1 MNNTQGSL
9 FFGAGIDLTQ
19 WRNGINE
26 MRQDILGL
34 NNTVQ
39 QETSKIDSA
48 FKNLSLGIAGY
59 FSANALKGFVM
70 ELINIRGE
78 FQKTEIAFSTMLGNG
93 GQAKQLMGQMVNLAA
108 KTPFSLQDVS
118 NGAKQLLAFQVPAN
132 EVVDTLTRMGNI
144 AAGLSV
150 PIQRINLVYGQVKAK
165 GKLMGDD
172 LRQFTEAGIP
182 MIHELAKAM
191 GKADSEIAKMV
202 SDGKIGFEDVKKV
215 LFNLTNEGGMFFNL
229 MEEQSAT
236 LSGKISNLGDAWDQ
250 MLNKIGQS
258 QEGALGQGID
268 ALAYLVDH
276 YKEVLNIIEALVV
289 VYGAYRAALITISAV
304 EAFRSRTITRD
315 IAAMSF
321 SEKMAL
327 GRALVIER
335 QAQANLME
343 AQTELAAANAKLANA
358 QADKTAMGAI
368 MASNA
373 AKEVKIATTRVET
386 AQEALS
392 IATKNASALSEM
404 RLTAAQQLREASLRA
419 LAAAEAFLNATMLS
433 NPYVLVTVAVVGLIY
448 AYFKLRDTTTALE
461 KAEKSLA
468 ENRQKNTKILDEL
481 TSKTQEYLNVLRSDY
496 ATALQKRLNYE
507 KLLALYPDLLKSISM
522 ETLATMDLV
531 EANKLLAKEKD
542 KKDKD
547 LLIGD
552 IEKTKEQI
560 KNLKTILSTNGIT
573 GPSAES
579 LGLESH
585 NWSGMTGYRKDLEAA
600 EIALKKQ
607 QFLLDRR
614 NESEKI
620 ANMTVEQRKTYYEN
634 ELKSLE
640 SQLFQHKQKNKHLKD
655 ADILTIKLGNSLS
668 NLSVSSLI
676 LEIKKAQA
684 ELSSLQSAAKP
695 VDKNKAFWEAQKKEA
710 SDANDNMSGKQI
722 GGTEWNNNIKKI
734 READLQLK
742 KYDYSLKKTKKE
754 GRQIAE
760 ILPVGSIAE
769 LQRRAKLIEDAGKVA
784 VNGMVKLRT
793 VDKYGSERDKKGK
806 PYYTGEVISVEEA
819 KKRVEDINR
828 KVRQLQAESQAKTF
842 SEEMDETKRQ
852 IGVRDK
858 LLQQGYSKD
867 SVDKMFPKIKDKS
880 FLQYL
885 EETDIAVKKLISS
898 GKGDKETSENLALIS
913 KTISEYKG
921 LETYI
926 EGVSYQIDVLKTK
939 FSGNELISQL
949 DRLKILD
956 PGDSTEEERA
966 AKERAIVKAQ
976 EDERRRIETNY
987 NQLLNDHK
995 TFEEKKAKITKD
1007 LNDALELA
1015 KNDSERERIK
1025 KAYGEQLSA
1034 LTVEAFRASK
1044 DWEIAFGELE
1054 FVSKSSL
1061 ERILKKL
1068 IEFREANK
1076 VNLSVQDYRIV
1087 SEKINEVQN
1096 RLNDSNPLK
1105 AIMASW
1111 KDYRNASEDVKK
1123 AQAELTAANEELA
1136 LSEIFLKN
1144 VSSMSADEA
1153 KEAYKKYEEAKKRVK
1168 KASEDL
1174 SAAEVKQAGV
1184 LGQLYKSLASVTK
1197 YFESIRSVI
1206 SSVRG
1211 AFEDLGLSTDNVFG
1225 DILDNIEQTMSGLNQ
1240 MQEGVGNAIKG
1251 LASGNYVQAVAGGI
1265 QAIGGMIKA
1274 VSGWF
1279 NNDKKKER
1287 AIKREAEA
1295 LKELKSAYEDLA
1307 YAANKAL
1314 GTDKYDA
1321 EKRSL
1326 QNIRDQQARLREMYR
1341 IEGDKKKSDSGKMD
1355 EYKEQIKSLDRQYQ
1369 DLVDNIAK
1377 DFLQTDAKDMASQL
1391 TDGLVEA
1398 LTKGEDALDS
1408 IDKKANDVF
1417 ANMAKAWV
1425 RSRLEKS
1432 MGSIF
1437 DDMLQKS
1444 GINKD
1449 GTGTFTPLTAQ
1460 QMNEFKERMKNA
1472 TKSQQEF
1479 LEQYK
1484 EFFDTS
1490 KTDPKG
1496 LEGAIKGVS
1505 EETASVIAGQM
1516 NAIRINQGK
1525 MIEMHDKST
1534 AVLREQ
1540 LIQMSKIEFNTSNL
1554 HQMKKDLSELNNKVT
1569 KDNGLRP
1576 AGL

>member
-1 MNNTQGSL
+1 MSALNFEALLTTRN
-9 FFGAGIDLTQ
+9 FEAGMQRI
-19 WRNGINE
+19 RN
-26 MRQDILGL
+26 DIRGTSNLA
-34 NNTVQ
+34 VQ
-39 QETSKIDSA
+39 EAARMDSA
-48 FKNLSLGIAGY
+48 FKNLSIGMASY
-59 FSANALKGFVM
+59 FSAQSLKGFVM

-392 IATKNASALSEM
+392 IATKNASTLSEV

-695 VDKNKAFWEAQKKEA
+695 VDKNKAFWEAQRKEA

-722 GGTEWNNNIKKI
+722 GGAEWNNNIKKI

-898 GKGDKETSENLALIS
+898 GKGDKETAENLALIS

-976 EDERRRIETNY
+976 EDERMRIEANY

-995 TFEEKKAKITKD
+995 TFEEKKAKITRD
-1007 LNDALELA
+1007 LNDALGLA
-1015 KNDSERERIK
+1015 KNDSEKEKIR
-1025 KAYGEQLSA
+1025 KAYNEQFSA
-1034 LTVEAFRASK
+1034 ITVEAFRNSK
-1044 DWEIAFGELE
+1044 DWETAFGEME
-1054 FVSKSSL
+1054 FASKSTL
-1061 ERILKKL
+1061 ERILQQL
-1068 IEFREANK
+1068 INFRQANK
-1076 VNLSVQDYRIV
+1076 ENLSVQDYKIV
-1087 SEKINEVQN
+1087 SDKITEIQN
-1096 RLNDSNPLK
+1096 RLNISNPL
-1105 AIMASW
+1105 ASLIQGYR
-1111 KDYRNASEDVKK
+1111 DYR
-1123 AQAELTAANEELA
+1123 
-1136 LSEIFLKN
+1136 
-1144 VSSMSADEA
+1144 
-1153 KEAYKKYEEAKKRVK
+1153 

-1174 SAAEVKQAGV
+1174 KKKQEELNQANLDLAESYQLLNKAQSGEEFNVADQKRVDALKRRKKATEEVQQAEIILSEKQIK
-1184 LGQLYKSLASVTK
+1184 LLDSLNYVSK
-1197 YFESIRSVI
+1197 YFNDVRSVI
-1206 SSVRG
+1206 SSVKG
-1211 AFEDLGLSTDNVFG
+1211 IFDDLGISMDNAFG
-1225 DILDNIEQTMSGLNQ
+1225 DILANLEQTMQGFEQFQQGLT
-1240 MQEGVGNAIKG
+1240 NAFKG
-1251 LASGNYVQAVAGGI
+1251 FASGNIIQGIAGSI
-1265 QAIGGMIKA
+1265 QAIGGLIKSI
-1274 VSGWF
+1274 SGWF

-1287 AIKREAEA
+1287 QIKSWANEVEN
-1295 LKELKSAYEDLA
+1295 LKNMYKELE
-1307 YAANKAL
+1307 YAVKKAL
-1314 GTDKYDA
+1314 GDDIYKGQLDQV
-1321 EKRSL
+1321 KNL
-1326 QNIRDQQARLREMYR
+1326 QQQQQLLIQMRNKEA
-1341 IEGDKKKSDSGKMD
+1341 DKKKSDQGKIND
-1355 EYKEQIKSLDRQYQ
+1355 YNSQIEDINRAIQ
-1369 DLVDNIAK
+1369 DIRDNIIK
-1377 DFLQTDAKDMASQL
+1377 TVLQTDAKDLAAQL
-1391 TDGLVEA
+1391 GDAFIEA
-1398 LTKGEDALDS
+1398 FSKGEDAAKALD
-1408 IDKKANDVF
+1408 KVAGDVF
-1417 ANMAKAWV
+1417 RNMVKNALKMRMEKALQPV
-1425 RSRLEKS
+1425 LDQILKASGFDEKGN
-1432 MGSIF
+1432 GSF
-1437 DDMLQKS
+1437 K
-1444 GINKD
+1444 G
-1449 GTGTFTPLTAQ
+1449 FTPEQ
-1460 QMNEFKERMKNA
+1460 I
-1472 TKSQQEF
+1472 
-1479 LEQYK
+1479 EQYK
-1484 EFFDTS
+1484 KQIAQIGASQEEFLKAYQQLFQDANTNVS
-1490 KTDPKG
+1490 G
-1496 LEGAIKGVS
+1496 MEGSIKSITS
-1505 EETASVIAGQM
+1505 EEAGALIAQI
-1516 NAIRINQGK
+1516 NAMRINQGK
-1525 MIEMHDKST
+1525 TINIHQENLELMRG
-1534 AVLREQ
+1534 VLMQ
-1540 LIQMSKIEFNTSNL
+1540 LMKIEDNTRNL
-1554 HQMKKDLSELNNKVT
+1554 HQMRKDLSELNSKVS

>member
-392 IATKNASALSEM
+392 IATKNASTLSEV

-695 VDKNKAFWEAQKKEA
+695 VDKNKAFWEAQRKEA

-722 GGTEWNNNIKKI
+722 GGAEWNNNIKKI

-898 GKGDKETSENLALIS
+898 GKGDKETAENLALIS

-1015 KNDSERERIK
+1015 KNDSEREKIK

-1044 DWEIAFGELE
+1044 DWEIAFSNIEY
-1054 FVSKSSL
+1054 VSRSTA
-1061 ERILKKL
+1061 ERVVKQL
-1068 IEFREANK
+1068 IEWRDANK
-1076 VNLSVQDYRIV
+1076 NALSPQDYKIV
-1087 SEKINEVQN
+1087 SDKIEEFQ
-1096 RLNDSNPLK
+1096 RK
-1105 AIMASW
+1105 AVSIFSVKPIISAW
-1111 KDYRNASEDVKK
+1111 KDYRDASNKTK
-1123 AQAELTAANEELA
+1123 IAERELEEANKRLT
-1136 LSEIFLKN
+1136 LSFLMLRSI
-1144 VSSMSADEA
+1144 SSMSA
-1153 KEAYKKYEEAKKRVK
+1153 EEAKKAIIEYNAALKNASDAKKNLDTSQGNSDTALDAVK
-1168 KASEDL
+1168 K
-1174 SAAEVKQAGV
+1174 KFNNWG
-1184 LGQLYKSLASVTK
+1184 
-1197 YFESIRSVI
+1197 ESITTQVNMIGGAINSVEGI
-1206 SSVRG
+1206 VI
-1211 AFEDLGLSTDNVFG
+1211 DLGGSLDNEFG
-1225 DILDNIEQTMSGLNQ
+1225 DILDKMKGVL
-1240 MQEGVGNAIKG
+1240 EGVSQIADGMKEFATGGPVGMVTGSIKM
-1251 LASGNYVQAVAGGI
+1251 
-1265 QAIGGMIKA
+1265 IGGLIK
-1274 VSGWF
+1274 SIGSMF
-1279 NNDKKKER
+1279 NNDRKKER

-1307 YAANKAL
+1307 YAADKAL
-1314 GTDKYDA
+1314 GSDKYDS

-1341 IEGDKKKSDSGKMD
+1341 VEDSKKKSDSGKMD

-1554 HQMKKDLSELNNKVT
+1554 HQMKKDLSELNNKVA

>member
-1 MNNTQGSL
+1 MNNSQGAL
-9 FFGAGIDLTQ
+9 YFGAGIDMTQ
-19 WRNGINE
+19 WRNSINE
-26 MRQDILGL
+26 MRQDIFGL
-34 NNTVQ
+34 NNTVR
-39 QETSKIDSA
+39 QETGKIDSA
-48 FKNLSLGIAGY
+48 FKNLSIGIAGY

-78 FQKTEIAFSTMLGNG
+78 FQKTEIAFSTMLGDG
-93 GQAKQLMGQMVNLAA
+93 AKAKQLMGQMVDLAA

-118 NGAKQLLAFQVPAN
+118 SGAKQLLAFQIPAK

-144 AAGLSV
+144 ASGLGV
-150 PIQRINLVYGQVKAK
+150 PLSRINLVYGQVKAK

-182 MIHELAKAM
+182 MVAELAAKF
-191 GKADSEIAKMV
+191 KKSESEISAMV
-202 SDGKIGFEDVKKV
+202 SAGKIGFKDVKDV
-215 LFNLTNEGGMFFNL
+215 LFSLTNEGGMFFNL
-229 MEEQSAT
+229 MEKQSASV
-236 LSGKISNLGDAWDQ
+236 SGKISNLEDAWDQ
-250 MLNKIGQS
+250 MLNKMGEAN
-258 QEGALGQGID
+258 EGILNDAID
-268 ALAYLVDH
+268 GLAYLVEN
-276 YKEVLNIIEALVV
+276 YEEVIKVLKVLIAT
-289 VYGAYRAALITISAV
+289 YGAYRAALILTAVVQKAVAIGQSISAWISL
-304 EAFRSRTITRD
+304 ARSIKT
-315 IAAMSF
+315 AADAQ
-321 SEKMAL
+321 AL
-327 GRALVIER
+327 FNLTASANPYGAILAALALVVSSYVVYGDEIKRAIGLTKEATSEMKFQESIER
-335 QAQANLME
+335 QLTETFSKGVSEKRAQIQNLIAVINSENSKLEDRKKAYEKLIAIDPSFRGALDNQYRATLRLGDAFDQVIKKMQAFAS
-343 AQTELAAANAKLANA
+343 AQAKLAA
-358 QADKTAMGAI
+358 
-368 MASNA
+368 
-373 AKEVKIATTRVET
+373 VKDIIE
-386 AQEALS
+386 
-392 IATKNASALSEM
+392 KNAKDEFNYSLIRTKIDTISKNFKYREGSDFYKDVNDAWYDKRISTEQRDQLLKLAKTEKEYG
-404 RLTAAQQLREASLRA
+404 AAVKDSREQLK
-419 LAAAEAFLNATMLS
+419 
-433 NPYVLVTVAVVGLIY
+433 VGNKVQENDLKYYNKKISQI
-448 AYFKLRDTTTALE
+448 DELE
-461 KAEKSLA
+461 KRGWKMQDGRKYAEKYIEGFKKDRAQFKSL
-468 ENRQKNTKILDEL
+468 
-481 TSKTQEYLNVLRSDY
+481 VSDY
-496 ATALQKRLNYE
+496 LGLEDAA
-507 KLLALYPDLLKSISM
+507 S
-522 ETLATMDLV
+522 ETLAGGAKKGTQRWYEEEVKRLE
-531 EANKLLAKEKD
+531 EANKDLVPQSKEW
-542 KKDKD
+542 
-547 LLIGD
+547 L
-552 IEKTKEQI
+552 
-560 KNLKTILSTNGIT
+560 KN
-573 GPSAES
+573 
-579 LGLESH
+579 
-585 NWSGMTGYRKDLEAA
+585 
-600 EIALKKQ
+600 IAL
-607 QFLLDRR
+607 
-614 NESEKI
+614 
-620 ANMTVEQRKTYYEN
+620 
-634 ELKSLE
+634 
-640 SQLFQHKQKNKHLKD
+640 
-655 ADILTIKLGNSLS
+655 
-668 NLSVSSLI
+668 
-676 LEIKKAQA
+676 IKKYND
-684 ELSSLQSAAKP
+684 LIHVKSS
-695 VDKNKAFWEAQKKEA
+695 
-710 SDANDNMSGKQI
+710 NDNKQ
-722 GGTEWNNNIKKI
+722 
-734 READLQLK
+734 L
-742 KYDYSLKKTKKE
+742 
-754 GRQIAE
+754 AE
-760 ILPVGSIAE
+760 VLPKGSIAE
-769 LQRRAKLIEDAGKVA
+769 LERRAKLINDAINVA
-784 VNGMVKLRT
+784 VNGMVRLRT
-793 VDKYGSERDKKGK
+793 LDKYGRDKDKKGN
-806 PYYTGEVISVEEA
+806 PYYTGEVVSVDDA
-819 KKRVEDINR
+819 KKQIQDINK
-828 KVRQLQAESQAKTF
+828 KVRELQAEAQARTF
-842 SEEMDETKRQ
+842 GEEMDEVKRQ

-858 LLQQGYSKD
+858 LIQQGYSKD
-867 SVDKMFPKIKDKS
+867 YVDSMFPKIKDKS

-885 EETDIAVKKLISS
+885 EETDVAVKKLIAS
-898 GKGDKETSENLALIS
+898 GKGDKETADNLALIS
-913 KTISEYKG
+913 KSISEYKG

-926 EGVSYQIDVLKTK
+926 DGVNKKIDELKNK
-939 FSGNELISQL
+939 FSGSDLIKQL
-949 DRLKILD
+949 TLYKRTDINA
-956 PGDSTEEERA
+956 TEEELSNKNRLIEK
-966 AKERAIVKAQ
+966 AKNNELARQKQAF
-976 EDERRRIETNY
+976 DS
-987 NQLLNDHK
+987 LLK
-995 TFEEKKAKITKD
+995 EQRSFEEKKAEITKEYET
-1007 LNDALELA
+1007 NMSFAQ
-1015 KNDSERERIK
+1015 NDSEREKIK

-1076 VNLSVQDYRIV
+1076 ANLSVQDYRIV

-1096 RLNDSNPLK
+1096 RINDSNPLK
-1105 AIMASW
+1105 AIMSSW
-1111 KDYRNASEDVKK
+1111 KDYCNASEDVKK

-1153 KEAYKKYEEAKKRVK
+1153 KEAYRKYEEAKKRVK

-1197 YFESIRSVI
+1197 YFESIRSII

-1211 AFEDLGLSTDNVFG
+1211 AFDDLGLSTDNVFG
-1225 DILDNIEQTMSGLNQ
+1225 EILDNIEQTMSGLNQ

-1307 YAANKAL
+1307 YYAANKAL